1 MIRLGQLSEWPQV
14 APLLEQAVEMSNG
27 TFLLEDIRRFIEDG
41 AQQLL
46 VAEIDGQIVA
56 AMVTEVVDYPRK
68 RSIKLVF
75 AGGSRMDEWSEDLN
89 RFMELGAKNIG
100 AELIEVHGRPGW
112 ARYLKSMFNAT
123 SKTTIVSREVAL

>member
-1 MIRLGQLSEWPQV
+1 MIRRGQLSEWPQV
-14 APLLEQAVEMSNG
+14 APLLDQAVEMSNG
-27 TFLLEDIRRFIEDG
+27 TFLLDDVRRFVEDG
-41 AQQLL
+41 TQQLL
-46 VAEIDGQIVA
+46 VAEIDGEIVA

-100 AELIEVHGRPGW
+100 AEQ
-112 ARYLKSMFNAT
+112 
-123 SKTTIVSREVAL
+123 TTIVSREVAL